1 MDHLA
6 TPDRLSL
13 LVIVRH
19 IVYEMVDKNK
29 IYKKKK
35 QYDNILKCLNDNLC
49 A

>member
-6 TPDRLSL
+6 TPDCLSL
-13 LVIVRH
+13 LVIVRN
-19 IVYEMVDKNK
+19 ILYEKVDRNK

-35 QYDNILKCLNDNLC
+35 QYDNMLKCLYDNLC